1 MAFKSDMPPGQALML
16 AALALPGLGVG
27 LGVPDAAAQTL
38 PDSATLSVDYL
49 HYKDEQPGLDR
60 VSVRSP
66 AVRLS
71 LPVAGAWLLEAGAVS
86 DHVSGATPRYHTAIS
101 GASRMDDQRHAADLR
116 VTRYLAN
123 ASVSAGAAWSNEND
137 YRSRALSLGGTIS
150 SADHN
155 TTGGLSLGV
164 SNDTISPVN
173 LLVTGERRHTVELQ
187 ASLEQ
192 VLTQR
197 DIVKLDLTHA
207 KGKGYYSDPYKYVDK
222 RPRKRDVNGLLLRWN
237 HALADGSAVRTSY
250 RYYMDSFGIRAHTL
264 GAEYER
270 ALGGGWALTPS
281 LRLSTQSAADFYFD
295 PVYDKRFGP
304 PFPPGYTFGS
314 TAFTSADQRL
324 SGFGAVTAG
333 LQAAY
338 SFGDGWRAHVKAEHY
353 RQSTGWRQFGSGSP
367 GLARMDAQIWQLG
380 VSKQW

>member
-1 MAFKSDMPPGQALML
+1 ML
-16 AALALPGLGVG
+16 AALALPGLVLG
-27 LGVPDAAAQTL
+27 LAPIAAAQTV

-49 HYKDEQPGLDR
+49 HYQDEQPGLQR
-60 VSVRSP
+60 VRVRSP
-66 AVRLS
+66 AVHLS
-71 LPVAGAWLLEAGAVS
+71 LPVAGAWLLEAGVVS

-101 GASRMDDQRHAADLR
+101 GASRMDDERHATDLR

-137 YRSRALSLGGTIS
+137 YRSRALSLGASLS

-173 LLVTGERRHTVELQ
+173 LLVTGERRRNMEWL

-207 KGKGYYSDPYKYVDK
+207 KGKGYYSDPYKYVDN
-222 RPRKRDVNGLLLRWN
+222 RPRKRNVHSLLLRWN
-237 HALADGSAVRTSY
+237 HALLDGSAVRTSY
-250 RYYMDSFGIRAHTL
+250 RYYTDSFGIRAHTL

-270 ALGGGWALTPS
+270 GLGGGWALTPS

-314 TAFTSADQRL
+314 SAFTSADQRL

-333 LQAAY
+333 LQLAY
-338 SFGDGWRAHVKAEHY
+338 SFGDGWRAHVKAQHY
-353 RQSTGWRQFGSGSP
+353 RQSTGWRQFGTGSP
-367 GLARMDAQIWQLG
+367 GLARLDAQIWQMG